1 MKLQPTL
8 TWIAGQFNILLA
20 TKIPLQIN
28 EGTSRNKWMKLFS
41 VKMEFGELKAEAYSS
56 LSMRNTIEL
65 NANIDIHIQ

>member
-20 TKIPLQIN
+20 TNIPLQIN
-28 EGTSRNKWMKLFS
+28 EGMKLFS

-56 LSMRNTIEL
+56 LSMRNTLEL